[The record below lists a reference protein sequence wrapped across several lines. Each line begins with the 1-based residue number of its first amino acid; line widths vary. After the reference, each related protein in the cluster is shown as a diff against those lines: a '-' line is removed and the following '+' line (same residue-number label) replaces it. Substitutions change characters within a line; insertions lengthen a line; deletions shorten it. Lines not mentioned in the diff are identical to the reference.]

1 MRLHCVIAADLQARS
16 EGQEEQSGLLF
27 IGFHSAPR
35 TAADLA
41 ICSHIKLFRARIW
54 ARADIVCK
62 RMEIFAAA
70 SEFKYATLAFVISS
84 RQGCENAADLSV
96 D

>member
-1 MRLHCVIAADLQARS
+1 MASCLLASIQPHAR
-16 EGQEEQSGLLF
+16 QLIWL
-27 IGFHSAPR
+27 SALILSSFAP
-35 TAADLA
+35 
-41 ICSHIKLFRARIW
+41 RIW